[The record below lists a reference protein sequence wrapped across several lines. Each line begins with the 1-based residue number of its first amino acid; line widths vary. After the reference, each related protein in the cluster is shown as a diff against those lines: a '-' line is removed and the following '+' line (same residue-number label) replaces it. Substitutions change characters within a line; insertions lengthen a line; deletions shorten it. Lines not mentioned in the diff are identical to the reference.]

1 MSEQEKKVV
10 EKLKEAI
17 PKMNDFQKGYV
28 LGMVEGSAS
37 VSKISQ
43 QKRLGTQKQKN
54 RKQDIDS
61 REICRNLQIKC
72 VCNTGNQLI
81 QLICDGGRK

>member
-10 EKLKEAI
+10 EKLKDVI

-37 VSKISQ
+37 AIKTKPEEDEDLKSQ
-43 QKRLGTQKQKN
+43 KGEK
-54 RKQDIDS
+54 
-61 REICRNLQIKC
+61 
-72 VCNTGNQLI
+72 
-81 QLICDGGRK
+81 

>member
-17 PKMNDFQKGYV
+17 PKMNVFQKGYV

-37 VSKISQ
+37 VSKNQ
-43 QKRLGTQKQKN
+43 AV
-54 RKQDIDS
+54 
-61 REICRNLQIKC
+61 EE
-72 VCNTGNQLI
+72 TGNS
-81 QLICDGGRK
+81 KTEE

>member
-1 MSEQEKKVV
+1 MPNKNNIKSSAERSDTVSEQEKKVV

-43 QKRLGTQKQKN
+43 
-54 RKQDIDS
+54 
-61 REICRNLQIKC
+61 
-72 VCNTGNQLI
+72 
-81 QLICDGGRK
+81 

>member
-28 LGMVEGSAS
+28 LVMVEGSAS
-37 VSKISQ
+37 VSKNQ
-43 QKRLGTQKQKN
+43 PV
-54 RKQDIDS
+54 
-61 REICRNLQIKC
+61 EE
-72 VCNTGNQLI
+72 TGNS
-81 QLICDGGRK
+81 KTEE

>member
-1 MSEQEKKVV
+1 MIYYTHTEQNNIKSSAERSDTVSEQEKKVV

-43 QKRLGTQKQKN
+43 
-54 RKQDIDS
+54 
-61 REICRNLQIKC
+61 
-72 VCNTGNQLI
+72 
-81 QLICDGGRK
+81 

>member
-10 EKLKEAI
+10 EKLKDVI

-37 VSKISQ
+37 AMKSQPEETESSKA
-43 QKRLGTQKQKN
+43 
-54 RKQDIDS
+54 
-61 REICRNLQIKC
+61 E
-72 VCNTGNQLI
+72 
-81 QLICDGGRK
+81 

>member
-10 EKLKEAI
+10 EKLKGVI

-37 VSKISQ
+37 VSSQ
-43 QKRLGTQKQKN
+43 PEESESSKDE
-54 RKQDIDS
+54 RK
-61 REICRNLQIKC
+61 
-72 VCNTGNQLI
+72 
-81 QLICDGGRK
+81 

>member
-10 EKLKEAI
+10 EKLKDAI

-37 VSKISQ
+37 KEAS
-43 QKRLGTQKQKN
+43 
-54 RKQDIDS
+54 
-61 REICRNLQIKC
+61 EE
-72 VCNTGNQLI
+72 TGNS
-81 QLICDGGRK
+81 KTKE